1 MKVVLLKCLS
11 KKITA
16 FYLQLLII
24 FNKKVAAW
32 EPSFCYNQQQ
42 CQSQIPKK
50 TRAGKKIEIHLPRA
64 QVNVSCPHLLKYDLP
79 EGNTTVEC
87 FIIYSSQVISEVL
100 N

>member
-16 FYLQLLII
+16 FYLQFLII
-24 FNKKVAAW
+24 FNTKVATQ
-32 EPSFCYNQQQ
+32 EPPFCHIQQQ

-50 TRAGKKIEIHLPRA
+50 TRAGKKIEIHLPLA
-64 QVNVSCPHLLKYDLP
+64 QINFSCPHLLKYDLP

-87 FIIYSSQVISEVL
+87 FIIYSSQVISKVL